1 MEVTSKRKTHQSG
14 SREARK
20 CDRMGGGSVAEW
32 LKAHDSKS
40 CGQKCLGGSNPL
52 ASARIKSPIL
62 AVFLVRSIVNRA
74 SLEETTNLGDFI
86 SGSGNEKFGRL

>member
-1 MEVTSKRKTHQSG
+1 MNVEVASKRKTRQSG

-52 ASARIKSPIL
+52 ASARINRLSWQFFSF
-62 AVFLVRSIVNRA
+62 ARS
-74 SLEETTNLGDFI
+74 
-86 SGSGNEKFGRL
+86 